1 MRSRLVA
8 VALCCAIPA
17 VARSHSVQPAR
28 TSSYAVEL
36 VDEAGVP
43 LPTFD
48 HRGRT
53 YVLGAAGA
61 RYLVRVRNTSPRR
74 VEVVAS
80 VDGRDVVDGR
90 PAAFEK
96 RGYLVEPYGAVTIDG
111 FRLADDAVA
120 AFRFGAVS
128 RSYAARMGDAR
139 DVGVIGVAVFT
150 ERVPPRKPPLALPE
164 PGEPR
169 ERASAPES
177 RDRASAKAAPAA
189 PSRGEAPAS
198 AERPGLGTEFG
209 EEHRSVVERAPFV
222 RESARPAAVLSLRYD
237 DRDGLLALGIDVDRR
252 WRTSANDRALREA
265 ADPFRGERFA
275 QPPPGWRP
283 AP

>member
-1 MRSRLVA
+1 MRSTLVA
-8 VALCCAIPA
+8 VALACCAIPA
-17 VARSHSVQPAR
+17 VARSHSDRPAR
-28 TSSYAVEL
+28 AGPYAVEL
-36 VDEAGVP
+36 VDESGVP

-53 YVLGAAGA
+53 YVLGAAGG
-61 RYLVRVRNTSPRR
+61 RYLMRVRNTSARR

-111 FRLADDAVA
+111 FRLGDDSVA

-139 DVGVIGVAVFT
+139 DVGVIGVAVFA
-150 ERVPPRKPPLALPE
+150 ERVPPRPPPLVAP
-164 PGEPR
+164 EPR

-177 RDRASAKAAPAA
+177 RDRAGAKASPAA
-189 PSRGEAPAS
+189 PSRGEASAA

-222 RESARPAAVLSLRYD
+222 RESARPAALLTLRYD

-252 WRTSANDRALREA
+252 WRASANDRALRES

-275 QPPPGWRP
+275 QPPPGWRSSSP
-283 AP
+283 